1 MAKEVLNLE
10 VKSNIKSVTKDTD
23 KLAESIEDINQEAK
37 ESIGNFTLM
46 GVSLN
51 GVKAAFAK
59 VIPMA
64 KAMFGTIKAGLI
76 STGIGALVVAFGSL
90 ATWFTKTKKG
100 AEVLSIVFKGVGAA
114 VNVILDRI
122 AKFGGGIAKI
132 LSGNVRSGLKDMG
145 NSFKGIGTEILTD
158 TLHAMA
164 LEKQLQRLVDKER
177 ALNVETAQRRAEI
190 EQLKMIAEDVT
201 KSEEERLAAAEKA
214 FKIETDLLEKRIENA
229 EEAVRIEEARL
240 SDILDPTAEALDL
253 LAQKEIDLA
262 TIQGESA
269 TKQIELNNKI
279 NAIKQTTIT
288 LNEQLRLDAEAELQ
302 TTQDMLRTL
311 QLLRIEDEHD
321 KALKRLENERDDQL
335 ADAKKIK
342 GVEAREARIKVI
354 NETFQEKYFDLL
366 DKNRLVTISGSE
378 ETAVESSKWSK
389 YLAERQ
395 ME

>member
-23 KLAESIEDINQEAK
+23 KMAESIEDINQEAK

-76 STGIGALVVAFGSL
+76 STGIGALVVAFGTL
-90 ATWFTKTKKG
+90 AAWFTKTKKG
-100 AEVLSIVFKGVGAA
+100 AEVLSVVFKGVGAA
-114 VNVILDRI
+114 VSVIIDRI

-145 NSFKGIGTEILTD
+145 DTFKGIGTEILTD

-164 LEKQLQRLVDKER
+164 LEKQLQRLVDRER
-177 ALNVETAQRRAEI
+177 DLNVETAQRRTEI

-201 KSEEERLAAAEKA
+201 KSEEERLTAAENA

-229 EEAVRIEEARL
+229 EEAVEIQRAQNNLNESMAE
-240 SDILDPTAEALDL
+240 DLDA
-253 LAQKEIDLA
+253 LAQLEIDLA
-262 TIQGESA
+262 
-269 TKQIELNNKI
+269 NN
-279 NAIKQTTIT
+279 
-288 LNEQLRLDAEAELQ
+288 
-302 TTQDMLRTL
+302 
-311 QLLRIEDEHD
+311 
-321 KALKRLENERDDQL
+321 
-335 ADAKKIK
+335 
-342 GVEAREARIKVI
+342 
-354 NETFQEKYFDLL
+354 
-366 DKNRLVTISGSE
+366 
-378 ETAVESSKWSK
+378 SS
-389 YLAERQ
+389 
-395 ME
+395 